1 MVSRGRNAK
10 TKGSRYELTIAN
22 KLTKL
27 TGVKF
32 QRTAFSGAQSNDTNN
47 DRTWIG
53 DIYAEKDSGFDV
65 FNYELKAHDNVS
77 LRNIILCNGEV
88 PSFLEQCLT
97 DTNRNNNTLPAL
109 IINLKNFSNLVIIPY
124 NRTLYF
130 DIYNKNPKLLFNQI
144 FSYKNDRKEIT
155 YEYDMMVLDLD
166 TFAKLSKEQLIKYYK
181 ETHVTYEY
189 MNINK
194 ESTIKLES
202 IDDIVKDVDTV

>member
-53 DIYAEKDSGFDV
+53 DIYAEINSGFDV

-97 DTNRNNNTLPAL
+97 IE
-109 IINLKNFSNLVIIPY
+109 III
-124 NRTLYF
+124 LY
-130 DIYNKNPKLLFNQI
+130 Q
-144 FSYKNDRKEIT
+144 
-155 YEYDMMVLDLD
+155 
-166 TFAKLSKEQLIKYYK
+166 
-181 ETHVTYEY
+181 H
-189 MNINK
+189 
-194 ESTIKLES
+194 
-202 IDDIVKDVDTV
+202 

>member
-1 MVSRGRNAK
+1 MVSQGRAAK
-10 TKGSRYELTIAN
+10 KKGSRYELQIAN

-27 TGVKF
+27 TGIKF
-32 QRTAFSGAQSNDTNN
+32 QRTAFSGSQSSDSNN
-47 DRTWIG
+47 NRTWIG
-53 DIYAEKDSGFDV
+53 DIYAEKNSGFDV

-130 DIYNKNPKLLFNQI
+130 DIYSKNPKLLFNQI
-144 FSYKNDRKEIT
+144 FSYKDGRKEIT
-155 YEYDMMVLDLD
+155 YEYDMMVMDLD
-166 TFAKLSKEQLIKYYK
+166 TFAKLSKEQLIRYYK
-181 ETHVTYEY
+181 ETHATYEY
-189 MNINK
+189 MNIDK
-194 ESTIKLES
+194 ESKIKLES